1 MKHKLLIGLI
11 SILCSIESY
20 AQNTAFKVKA
30 YYSAP
35 SEITVEIQNLV
46 KEEMTILTDRGSFIS
61 FYKASGRQDLKQL
74 AKYSL
79 QATDSLNILV
89 KIPFRKI
96 YVAKYKVND
105 RRISKMHFQI
115 NYSYNFV
122 SPPADTKWKKD
133 LQEMNVSAY
142 AGQGRQI
149 RESQRAKKEKISG
162 DPVYDA
168 PEVMPEFPG
177 GEEALKHFLDKET
190 SNYTYLSGDMGYV
203 RVRCIIEKDGSIT
216 HPWVILGKDPH
227 FQRAALEIIQRMPKW
242 KPGTQSGKAVRTFYI
257 IPILFR
263 LV

>member
-11 SILCSIESY
+11 SILCSMESY
-20 AQNTAFKVKA
+20 TQNAAFKVKA

-46 KEEMTILTDRGSFIS
+46 EEEMTILTDRVSVIN
-61 FYKASGRQDLKQL
+61 FYKGSGQHKLKQL
-74 AKYSL
+74 EFSL

-89 KIPFRKI
+89 QIPFHKI
-96 YVAKYKVND
+96 YVAKYKVKD
-105 RRISKMHFQI
+105 RRISKMDLEI

-133 LQEMNVSAY
+133 LLEISVSAY
-142 AGQGRQI
+142 AGQRRQI
-149 RESQRAKKEKISG
+149 KESQRVKKEKISG